1 MRYLPRLLTSGP
13 GLDGSPDPLGRRA
26 KANMKRQR
34 ATIIVEVDQRIL
46 LVENRG
52 GLVLLPGGGIN
63 PEESRLQAAV
73 RELAEETGLI
83 AESMLFLFSHES
95 ATNCHNVF
103 WAAASGAALAGD
115 DATALHFFDQD
126 SPLLIARMSRASRQ
140 IIERFLRRQGSRQRW
155 LQSLQRHL

>member
-1 MRYLPRLLTSGP
+1 
-13 GLDGSPDPLGRRA
+13 
-26 KANMKRQR
+26 MKRQR

-115 DATALHFFDQD
+115 DATALHFFEQD
-126 SPLLIARMSRASRQ
+126 SPLLFGKMSRASRQ
-140 IIERFLRRQGSRQRW
+140 IIDRFLAMRGETAAALAFAAPSVPGAVD
-155 LQSLQRHL
+155 QSSSGAEAWPGAYI

>member
-1 MRYLPRLLTSGP
+1 MRP
-13 GLDGSPDPLGRRA
+13 

-103 WAAASGAALAGD
+103 WAAASGAVLAGD
-115 DATALHFFDQD
+115 DATALHFFDHG
-126 SPLLIARMSRASRQ
+126 SPLLIGRMSRASRQ
-140 IIERFLRRQGSRQRW
+140 IIDRFLSMRGETAVALAFGVPGAAAAVDKSGRGAEAW
-155 LQSLQRHL
+155 PGAYI

>member
-1 MRYLPRLLTSGP
+1 
-13 GLDGSPDPLGRRA
+13 
-26 KANMKRQR
+26 MKRQR

-63 PEESRLQAAV
+63 PEESRLQAAA
-73 RELAEETGLI
+73 RELAEETGLV

-126 SPLLIARMSRASRQ
+126 NPLLIARMSRASLQ
-140 IIERFLRRQGSRQRW
+140 IIDLFLSMHGETAAGVAK
-155 LQSLQRHL
+155 